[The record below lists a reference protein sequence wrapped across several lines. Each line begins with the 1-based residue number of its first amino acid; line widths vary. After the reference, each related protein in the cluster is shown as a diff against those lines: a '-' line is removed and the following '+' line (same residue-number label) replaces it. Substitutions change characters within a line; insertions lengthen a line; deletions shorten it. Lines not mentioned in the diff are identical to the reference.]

1 MKLQIRSPAFGYGEP
16 IPVQYTGLGKDIS
29 PPLEWSGIPAEAKS
43 LALIVEDPDAPV
55 GTWAHWL
62 VYGLSPQSNGLAE
75 DQPKTQYLAGGARQ
89 GLNDFRRLGYGGPL
103 PPPGP
108 PHRYFFR
115 LYAVDCLLDQPPGLV
130 RSKVLAALQGHVLAE
145 AEWMGTFQRRRA

>member
-1 MKLQIRSPAFGYGEP
+1 MKLEIRSSAFEYGKP
-16 IPVQYTGLGKDIS
+16 IPLQYTGLGRDIS
-29 PPLEWSGIPAEAKS
+29 PPLEWSGVPAETRS
-43 LALIVEDPDAPV
+43 LALVVEDPDAPV
-55 GTWAHWL
+55 GIWSHWL
-62 VYGLSPQSNGLAE
+62 VYALHPQSHGLAE

-115 LYAVDCLLDQPPGLV
+115 LYALDCELDLPPGLT
-130 RSKVLAALQGHVLAE
+130 RARLLEAMKGHVLAE
-145 AEWMGTFQRRRA
+145 AEWMGTFQRK

>member
-1 MKLQIRSPAFGYGEP
+1 MKLEIRSSAFEYGKP
-16 IPVQYTGLGKDIS
+16 IPLQYTGLGRDIS
-29 PPLEWSGIPAEAKS
+29 PPLEWTGVPAEARS
-43 LALIVEDPDAPV
+43 LALVVEDPDAPV
-55 GTWAHWL
+55 GTWSHWL
-62 VYGLSPQSNGLAE
+62 VYALPPQSRGLAE

-115 LYAVDCLLDQPPGLV
+115 LHALDCELDLPPGLT
-130 RSKVLAALQGHVLAE
+130 RARLLEAMKGHVLAE
-145 AEWMGTFQRRRA
+145 AEWMGTFQRK